1 MLSIK
6 KSAANEYY
14 LGCAY
19 NEDEEIFFGATDKNL
34 PATIEKAVT
43 GRENDISDL
52 FGGRR
57 TVGSFMI
64 DFTMFQGN
72 SALLIESAYALYTNI
87 WQSIPLAKA
96 EGTAKDL
103 NKLLKGTDNA
113 YCRFVVNAVW
123 NMFRR
128 NKHLSAGKFIDFKP
142 LETCERYADEF
153 REHYKSLLSLNEKK
167 RLVKDSEVITVSQD
181 CGYTVIYA
189 KAEEFEALCAEYVA
203 ELKRRKIY
211 CRKCRACGEAILF
224 SSRNKLL
231 CDSCTAASI
240 AHSKKEH
247 RLIENGDTI
256 LRTNKNNLTT
266 YYNYSHSKKYM
277 ESSPEKQREFQR
289 FFSQYK
295 KRAKEI
301 IKQYKA
307 AELSRKEASAK
318 LTEMSNQFFKFV
330 REDS

>member
-52 FGGRR
+52 FGGRHK
-57 TVGSFMI
+57 VGSFMI

-113 YCRFVVNAVW
+113 YCRFVINAIW

-128 NKHLSAGKFIDFKP
+128 NKHLAAGKLIDFKP

-167 RLVKDSEVITVSQD
+167 RLVKNSEVITVSQD

-189 KAEEFEALCAEYVA
+189 KAEDFEALCAEYVA

-211 CRKCRACGEAILF
+211 CRKCRTCGEAVLF

-231 CDSCTAASI
+231 CDNCTAASI

-247 RLIENGDTI
+247 KLIENSDTI

-266 YYNYSHSKKYM
+266 YYNYSHSKKYKN
-277 ESSPEKQREFQR
+277 SSSEKQEAFQK
-289 FFSQYK
+289 FFARYKSGAKAIIQQYK
-295 KRAKEI
+295 SADI
-301 IKQYKA
+301 
-307 AELSRKEASAK
+307 SRKEAAK
-318 LTEMSNQFFKFV
+318 MLSEISNQFFRYV
-330 REDS
+330 NEDN

>member
-6 KSAANEYY
+6 KGAANEYY

-19 NEDEEIFFGATDKNL
+19 NENEEIFFGATEKNL

-57 TVGSFMI
+57 NIGSFMI

-103 NKLLKGTDNA
+103 NKLLKGSDNA
-113 YCRFVVNAVW
+113 YCRFVINAIW

-128 NKHLSAGKFIDFKP
+128 NKHLAASKLINFKP
-142 LETCERYADEF
+142 LETCEQYADEF

-167 RLVKDSEVITVSQD
+167 QLVKNSEVMTVSQD

-189 KAEEFEALCAEYVA
+189 KSEDFEALCAEYVA

-211 CRKCRACGEAILF
+211 CRKCRGCGEAVLF

-231 CDSCTAASI
+231 CDSCTTASK
-240 AHSKKEH
+240 AQSKKEH
-247 RLIENGDTI
+247 RLIENGDSV
-256 LRTNKNNLTT
+256 LRANKNNLTT

-289 FFSQYK
+289 FFAQYK
-295 KRAKEI
+295 AGAKEI

-307 AELSRKEASAK
+307 AELSRKEAAK
-318 LTEMSNQFFKFV
+318 MLSELSNHFFGFV
-330 REDS
+330 SEAE

>member
-6 KSAANEYY
+6 KSVANEYY

-19 NEDEEIFFGATDKNL
+19 NEDEEILFGATDKNL

-72 SALLIESAYALYTNI
+72 SSLLIESAYALYTNI

-96 EGTAKDL
+96 EGTAKNL
-103 NKLLKGTDNA
+103 NKLLKGTNNA
-113 YCRFVVNAVW
+113 YCSFVVNAIW

-128 NKHLSAGKFIDFKP
+128 NKHLAVSKLIDFKP

-153 REHYKSLLSLNEKK
+153 KEHYKSLLSLNEKK
-167 RLVKDSEVITVSQD
+167 QLVKNSEVMTVSQD

-189 KAEEFEALCAEYVA
+189 KAKDFEALFAEYVA

-211 CRKCRACGEAILF
+211 CRKCRGCGEAVLF

-231 CDSCTAASI
+231 CDSCTTASI
-240 AHSKKEH
+240 AHSKKTH
-247 RLIENGDTI
+247 RLVENGDTV

-266 YYNYSHSKKYM
+266 YYNYSHSKKYL
-277 ESSPEKQREFQR
+277 ESSPEKQREFQH
-289 FFSQYK
+289 FFAQYK
-295 KRAKEI
+295 AGAKEI
-301 IKQYKA
+301 IKQYRA
-307 AELSRKEASAK
+307 AELSRKEASAR
-318 LTEMSNQFFKFV
+318 LAEMSNRFFKFV
-330 REDS
+330 NYSD